1 MNEEN
6 IIELIKKEVSR
17 YIKFDNILNKNIEII
32 GEDLLLKDELSKK
45 FEISDK
51 GECLVVTTIGIKE
64 MVALSQGTY
73 DNDYCEKIL
82 KELLNGKKIFL
93 IEEGIVWRT
102 YKKIPL
108 PLKVIYE
115 KYEKELEKYGIQ
127 ISKRLEIQEKLIK
140 KSEYISEGILD
151 LKKIK
156 NEFNSSKVIEISK
169 DVKITELAKEFA
181 RENEIKLLKR

>member
-1 MNEEN
+1 MNEQYL
-6 IIELIKKEVSR
+6 IELIKKEVSK
-17 YIKFDNILNKNIEII
+17 YLNLENNPKKNIEII
-32 GEDLLLKDELSKK
+32 GEDLLLKDELSQT

-51 GECLVVTTIGIKE
+51 GESLVVTTIGIKE

-93 IEEGIVWRT
+93 IEEGIAWRK

-108 PLKVIYE
+108 PLKIIYE

-127 ISKRLEIQEKLIK
+127 ISKRLEIQDKLTK
-140 KSEYISEGILD
+140 KSKYISEGILD
-151 LKKIK
+151 FKKIK
-156 NEFNSSKVIEISK
+156 NEFNSSKVIEMSK
-169 DVKITELAKEFA
+169 DVKVTELAKEFA

>member
-1 MNEEN
+1 MNEQN
-6 IIELIKKEVSR
+6 LIELIKNEVSK
-17 YIKFDNILNKNIEII
+17 YIKMENSLNKNIEII

-45 FEISDK
+45 FKISDK
-51 GECLVVTTIGIKE
+51 AEYLIITTIGIKE

-73 DNDYCEKIL
+73 ESDYCEKIL
-82 KELLNGKKIFL
+82 KGLLDGKKIFL
-93 IEEGIVWRT
+93 IEEGIAWRA

-108 PLKVIYE
+108 HLKVIYE
-115 KYEKELEKYGIQ
+115 KYEKEIEKYGIQ
-127 ISKRLEIQEKLIK
+127 ISKRLEIQEKIIK
-140 KSEYISEGILD
+140 KSQYVSEGILD

-169 DVKITELAKEFA
+169 NVKITELAKEFA